1 MTSTHSASSL
11 RAGRDAPA
19 ARLFTPAFVGLA
31 VAELGYFTA
40 EGVAVYALPL
50 YVTGPVGSDMAGAGL
65 AFGAFAISALVLRPL
80 AGRLA
85 DTRGRRPLLVGGAL
99 LAAVSMAFTAHAAS
113 LPLII
118 TLRLVLGVAE
128 AAFFVAAFAAVADL
142 APPSRLGEALSYNS
156 LGLYLG
162 LALGPPLGE
171 ALVEHWGFT
180 NAWYG
185 AAALSVSAAIIATRI
200 RETRAD
206 APAPGPGARL
216 RLIHRQAVPP
226 AIGFCSSIVAIGGFL
241 TFAALH
247 ATAVDLQNTSLP
259 LFVYGAV
266 VVIGRVAFAK
276 VPDRL
281 PSLPLG
287 ATALAIIAGGLTVLV
302 VWPSP
307 TGMLLGTVLL
317 ALGVTFSTPAFFS
330 AIFATAG
337 PSHRGAASATASVFL
352 DLGLGIG
359 PILLGF
365 VAEAIGIPLALAVA
379 AAVALAGCL
388 WTLTLV
394 RSAIR

>member
-1 MTSTHSASSL
+1 MTSTHSASSP
-11 RAGRDAPA
+11 RVTRD

-31 VAELGYFTA
+31 VAELGYFTS
-40 EGVAVYALPL
+40 EGVAIYTLPL
-50 YVTGPVGSDMAGAGL
+50 FVTGPVGSDMAGAGL
-65 AFGAFAISALVLRPL
+65 AFGAFAISALVLRPV

-85 DTRGRRPLLVGGAL
+85 DSRGRRPLLVGGAL
-99 LAAVSMAFTAHAAS
+99 LAAASMALTAHAVS
-113 LPLII
+113 LPLILA
-118 TLRLVLGVAE
+118 LRLMLGVAE

-162 LALGPPLGE
+162 LAFGPPLGE
-171 ALVEHWGFT
+171 WLVEHWGFT

-185 AAALSVSAAIIATRI
+185 AAALSASAAVIAAQN
-200 RETRAD
+200 RETRSA
-206 APAPGPGARL
+206 APAPGTASRL
-216 RLIHRQAVPP
+216 RLVHRQAVPP

-247 ATAVDLQNTSLP
+247 AEAVDLQNTSLP

-276 VPDRL
+276 IPDQL

-287 ATALAIIAGGLTVLV
+287 SAALAIIAGGLSVLV
-302 VWPSP
+302 VWSSP

-337 PSHRGAASATASVFL
+337 PTHRGAASATASIFM
-352 DLGLGIG
+352 DLGLGAG

-365 VAEAIGIPLALAVA
+365 VAEAIGIPWALEA
-379 AAVALAGCL
+379 AAVVALAGCL
-388 WTLTLV
+388 WTLSLA
-394 RSAIR
+394 RSASR